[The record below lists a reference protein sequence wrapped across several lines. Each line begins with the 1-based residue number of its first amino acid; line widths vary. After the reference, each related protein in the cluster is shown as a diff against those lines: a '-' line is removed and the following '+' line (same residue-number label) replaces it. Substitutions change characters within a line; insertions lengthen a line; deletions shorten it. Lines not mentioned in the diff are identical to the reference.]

1 MQRQDDYHITR
12 TGMLLFIAQLL
23 SLADA
28 VIRIVAQCRTI
39 DDRLLHSFAKSELAM
54 LIVLSGIVS
63 NTDTRG
69 TTPGLN
75 DIIDL
80 DEPPDRHAELLRIGA
95 SLQQIAMALAMILAM
110 NPRAFQGPATPLS
123 IPGPPLFTVI
133 PGPRSGT
140 RNPEMG
146 RSRSGSKV
154 DDTGP
159 ARNSSPFHLWIPGSA
174 APPRNDAISG
184 RPRPALGGNLAQPS
198 PSHGPKGL
206 ICVGENAPRSIAL
219 VQIIHRRNF
228 VPRVRPI

>member
-39 DDRLLHSFAKSELAM
+39 DYRLLHSFARSEIAM

-110 NPRAFQGPATPLS
+110 NPRAFRDRQRTLPFRGHHSSPSFRGREAEPGIQRWDAPGLAQKSMTPALRAILHHSISGFRVRLRRPGMTPYLAAR
-123 IPGPPLFTVI
+123 GPP
-133 PGPRSGT
+133 
-140 RNPEMG
+140 
-146 RSRSGSKV
+146 
-154 DDTGP
+154 
-159 ARNSSPFHLWIPGSA
+159 
-174 APPRNDAISG
+174 
-184 RPRPALGGNLAQPS
+184 
-198 PSHGPKGL
+198 
-206 ICVGENAPRSIAL
+206 
-219 VQIIHRRNF
+219 
-228 VPRVRPI
+228 

>member
-39 DDRLLHSFAKSELAM
+39 DDRLLHSFARSEIAM

-95 SLQQIAMALAMILAM
+95 SFQQIAMALAMILAM
-110 NPRAFQGPATPLS
+110 NPRAFRDRHHQPRPSFRGRHSLSSFRGREAEPGIQRWDAPGLAQKSMTPNLS
-123 IPGPPLFTVI
+123 SIRQFPI
-133 PGPRSGT
+133 SGC
-140 RNPEMG
+140 RIK
-146 RSRSGSKV
+146 SGMTALRV
-154 DDTGP
+154 
-159 ARNSSPFHLWIPGSA
+159 R
-174 APPRNDAISG
+174 APP
-184 RPRPALGGNLAQPS
+184 
-198 PSHGPKGL
+198 
-206 ICVGENAPRSIAL
+206 
-219 VQIIHRRNF
+219 
-228 VPRVRPI
+228 